1 MEMETVN
8 IPLGAAGSLRSR
20 VCGRPGVAPFP
31 SSMLY
36 PSDAFE
42 LVSAHPY
49 LAGTS
54 PNAHFLAGLNKI
66 KCYYDLEES
75 KWAQTS
81 PPFIVWVPSR
91 DTFDANQ
98 VPQVKLVRN
107 GVLESIEAIER
118 CQSGFNIHLFTKRT
132 SDLACYREMWALLS
146 RLRLAMRYALNT
158 TANYR
163 TDSGGY
169 DQKRESYPNML
180 HYTLGVAP
188 YVPVVDVPDVLA
200 TVETLVTETVLPL
213 AP

>member
-1 MEMETVN
+1 MSTRHGEYSAQC
-8 IPLGAAGSLRSR
+8 GARFNGP
-20 VCGRPGVAPFP
+20 PGHTPPFP
-31 SSMLY
+31 SCMLY

-75 KWAQTS
+75 KWGQTS

-98 VPQVKLVRN
+98 APQVKMVRN

-132 SDLACYREMWALLS
+132 SDLTCYREMWALLS

-169 DQKRESYPNML
+169 DQKRDSYPNML

-188 YVPVVDVPDVLA
+188 YVSVVDVPDVLA
-200 TVETLVTETVLPL
+200 VVETLVTETVLPL

>member
-1 MEMETVN
+1 
-8 IPLGAAGSLRSR
+8 
-20 VCGRPGVAPFP
+20 
-31 SSMLY
+31 MLY

-146 RLRLAMRYALNT
+146 RLRLAMRYALKRRRTIERIQAGMTRSERT
-158 TANYR
+158 TPTCYI
-163 TDSGGY
+163 T
-169 DQKRESYPNML
+169 
-180 HYTLGVAP
+180 HLG
-188 YVPVVDVPDVLA
+188 LRL
-200 TVETLVTETVLPL
+200 TFLWWTCRMCWLR
-213 AP
+213 